1 MKKIG
6 GNINAVFQTRTVTN
20 NDIGEQVETW
30 TDAKTVKGFLDYMG
44 GQSSYRTYDAK
55 LEESSHVFIC
65 DYTQLNF
72 NEYDARA
79 MINGAVYEIVKIDNP
94 MELNEHLEIFL
105 KFVGE
110 AQ

>member
-30 TDAKTVKGFLDYMG
+30 TDIQSIKGFLDYMG

-55 LEESSHVFIC
+55 LEESSHIFIC

-72 NEYDARA
+72 NEFDARA
-79 MINGAVYEIVKIDNP
+79 VINGATYEIVKIDNP